1 MLGIIDPEDR
11 LSGHTPYLSPKT
23 ETLASERL
31 QALHLATLRRSV
43 NAPLRAAPDVSAR
56 APRRPIRPVLTGAAR
71 SWRSSVRTSRAG
83 ELPRFELKAKR
94 TVDLRDSP
102 VGVGG

>member
-1 MLGIIDPEDR
+1 MDKWDALSTDLHRR
-11 LSGHTPYLSPKT
+11 LAHAHEGLNFRINYAGT
-23 ETLASERL
+23 
-31 QALHLATLRRSV
+31 
-43 NAPLRAAPDVSAR
+43 
-56 APRRPIRPVLTGAAR
+56 
-71 SWRSSVRTSRAG
+71 G